1 MRELCTMCI
10 EMHSHNRRCR
20 SKRGASRA
28 SRLSLLIPLL
38 FSIAL
43 FKLFLSFFSLSLSM
57 FLSSSLF
64 FPTFPRFLGIHAKP
78 RRKGLIGFR
87 PSRHANDRIPFPWF
101 GPAERRGASRCTIF
115 QRESHYATR
124 VYGQKIVFRFSGPI
138 AAPKDSTRPLLL
150 RKLFLIERGKR
161 ICNGN
166 LAMFQCRRN
175 EINVSL

>member
-1 MRELCTMCI
+1 MCI

-43 FKLFLSFFSLSLSM
+43 FKLFLSLFSLLLSLSPSST
-57 FLSSSLF
+57 FLSSSLL

-101 GPAERRGASRCTIF
+101 GPADAMHLVARSSNESRI
-115 QRESHYATR
+115 TR
-124 VYGQKIVFRFSGPI
+124 PCMR
-138 AAPKDSTRPLLL
+138 PKDRVASKGSVRPLL
-150 RKLFLIERGKR
+150 RKLFLIERVRGFVTV
-161 ICNGN
+161 I
-166 LAMFQCRRN
+166 
-175 EINVSL
+175 

>member
-43 FKLFLSFFSLSLSM
+43 FKLFLSLFSLLLSLSPSST
-57 FLSSSLF
+57 FLSSSLL

-101 GPAERRGASRCTIF
+101 GPADAMHLVARSSNESRI
-115 QRESHYATR
+115 TR
-124 VYGQKIVFRFSGPI
+124 PCMR
-138 AAPKDSTRPLLL
+138 PKDRVASKGSARPLL
-150 RKLFLIERGKR
+150 RKLFLIERVRGFVTV
-161 ICNGN
+161 I
-166 LAMFQCRRN
+166 
-175 EINVSL
+175 

>member
-43 FKLFLSFFSLSLSM
+43 FKLFLSLFSLLLSLSPSST
-57 FLSSSLF
+57 FLSSSLL

-101 GPAERRGASRCTIF
+101 GPADAMHLVARSSNESRI
-115 QRESHYATR
+115 
-124 VYGQKIVFRFSGPI
+124 
-138 AAPKDSTRPLLL
+138 TRPCMRPEDRVASKGSARPLL
-150 RKLFLIERGKR
+150 RKLFLIERVRGFVTV
-161 ICNGN
+161 I
-166 LAMFQCRRN
+166 
-175 EINVSL
+175 

>member
-43 FKLFLSFFSLSLSM
+43 FKLFLSLFSLLSLSPSST
-57 FLSSSLF
+57 FLSSSLL

-101 GPAERRGASRCTIF
+101 GPADAMHLVARSSNESRI
-115 QRESHYATR
+115 
-124 VYGQKIVFRFSGPI
+124 
-138 AAPKDSTRPLLL
+138 TRPCMRPEDRVASKGSARPLL
-150 RKLFLIERGKR
+150 RKLFLIERVRGFVTV
-161 ICNGN
+161 I
-166 LAMFQCRRN
+166 
-175 EINVSL
+175 

>member
-1 MRELCTMCI
+1 MCI

-43 FKLFLSFFSLSLSM
+43 FKLFLSLFSLLLSLSPSST
-57 FLSSSLF
+57 FLSSSLL

-101 GPAERRGASRCTIF
+101 GPADAMHLVARSSNESRI
-115 QRESHYATR
+115 TR
-124 VYGQKIVFRFSGPI
+124 PCMR
-138 AAPKDSTRPLLL
+138 PKDRVASKGSARPLL
-150 RKLFLIERGKR
+150 RKLFLIERVRGFVTV
-161 ICNGN
+161 I
-166 LAMFQCRRN
+166 
-175 EINVSL
+175 

>member
-43 FKLFLSFFSLSLSM
+43 FKLFLSPFSLFLSLSM
-57 FLSSSLF
+57 FLSSLLF

-87 PSRHANDRIPFPWF
+87 PSRHAND
-101 GPAERRGASRCTIF
+101 AERRGASRCTIF

-138 AAPKDSTRPLLL
+138 AAPKDSARPLL

>member
-43 FKLFLSFFSLSLSM
+43 FKLFLSLFSLLLSLSPSST
-57 FLSSSLF
+57 FLSSSLL

-87 PSRHANDRIPFPWF
+87 PSRHANDRISFPWF
-101 GPAERRGASRCTIF
+101 GPADAMHLVARSSNESRI
-115 QRESHYATR
+115 TR
-124 VYGQKIVFRFSGPI
+124 PCMR
-138 AAPKDSTRPLLL
+138 PKDRVASKGSARPLL
-150 RKLFLIERGKR
+150 RKLFLIEKVRGFVTV
-161 ICNGN
+161 I
-166 LAMFQCRRN
+166 
-175 EINVSL
+175 

>member
-43 FKLFLSFFSLSLSM
+43 FKLFLSLFSLLLSLSPSST
-57 FLSSSLF
+57 FLSSSLL

-101 GPAERRGASRCTIF
+101 GPADAMHLVARSSNESRI
-115 QRESHYATR
+115 TR
-124 VYGQKIVFRFSGPI
+124 PCMR
-138 AAPKDSTRPLLL
+138 PKDRVASKGSARPFL
-150 RKLFLIERGKR
+150 RKLFLIERVRGFVTV
-161 ICNGN
+161 I
-166 LAMFQCRRN
+166 
-175 EINVSL
+175 

>member
-43 FKLFLSFFSLSLSM
+43 FKLFLSLFSLLLSLSPSST
-57 FLSSSLF
+57 FLSSSLL

-101 GPAERRGASRCTIF
+101 GPADAMHLVARSSNESRI
-115 QRESHYATR
+115 
-124 VYGQKIVFRFSGPI
+124 
-138 AAPKDSTRPLLL
+138 TRPCMRPEDRVASKGSAQPLL
-150 RKLFLIERGKR
+150 RKLFLIEKVRGFVTV
-161 ICNGN
+161 I
-166 LAMFQCRRN
+166 
-175 EINVSL
+175 

>member
-43 FKLFLSFFSLSLSM
+43 FKLCSSPCFLSFSLSLSPSST
-57 FLSSSLF
+57 FLSSSLL

-101 GPAERRGASRCTIF
+101 GPADAMHLVARSSNESRI
-115 QRESHYATR
+115 TR
-124 VYGQKIVFRFSGPI
+124 PCMR
-138 AAPKDSTRPLLL
+138 PKDRVASKGSARPLL
-150 RKLFLIERGKR
+150 RKLFLIEKVRGFVTV
-161 ICNGN
+161 I
-166 LAMFQCRRN
+166 
-175 EINVSL
+175 

>member
-43 FKLFLSFFSLSLSM
+43 FKLFLSLFSLLLSLSPSST
-57 FLSSSLF
+57 FLSSSLL

-101 GPAERRGASRCTIF
+101 GPADAMHLVARSSNESRI
-115 QRESHYATR
+115 TR
-124 VYGQKIVFRFSGPI
+124 PCMR
-138 AAPKDSTRPLLL
+138 PKDRVASKGSAQPLL
-150 RKLFLIERGKR
+150 RKLFLIEKVRGFVTV
-161 ICNGN
+161 I
-166 LAMFQCRRN
+166 
-175 EINVSL
+175 

>member
-43 FKLFLSFFSLSLSM
+43 FKLFLSLFSLLLFLSPSST
-57 FLSSSLF
+57 FLSSSLL

-101 GPAERRGASRCTIF
+101 GPADAMHLVARSSNESRI
-115 QRESHYATR
+115 TR
-124 VYGQKIVFRFSGPI
+124 PCMR
-138 AAPKDSTRPLLL
+138 PKDRVASKGSARPLL
-150 RKLFLIERGKR
+150 RKLFLIERVRGFVTV
-161 ICNGN
+161 I
-166 LAMFQCRRN
+166 
-175 EINVSL
+175 

>member
-43 FKLFLSFFSLSLSM
+43 FKLFLSLFSLLLSLSPSST
-57 FLSSSLF
+57 FLSFSLL

-101 GPAERRGASRCTIF
+101 GPADAMHLVARSSNESRI
-115 QRESHYATR
+115 
-124 VYGQKIVFRFSGPI
+124 
-138 AAPKDSTRPLLL
+138 TRPCMRPEDRVASKGSARPLL
-150 RKLFLIERGKR
+150 RKLFLIERVRGFVTV
-161 ICNGN
+161 I
-166 LAMFQCRRN
+166 
-175 EINVSL
+175 

>member
-43 FKLFLSFFSLSLSM
+43 FKLFLSLFSLLLSLSPSST
-57 FLSSSLF
+57 FLSSSLL

-101 GPAERRGASRCTIF
+101 GPADAMHLVARSSNESRI
-115 QRESHYATR
+115 TR
-124 VYGQKIVFRFSGPI
+124 PCMR
-138 AAPKDSTRPLLL
+138 PKDRVASKGSVRPLL
-150 RKLFLIERGKR
+150 RKLFLIERVRGFVTV
-161 ICNGN
+161 I
-166 LAMFQCRRN
+166 
-175 EINVSL
+175 

>member
-43 FKLFLSFFSLSLSM
+43 FKLFLSLFSLLLSLSPSST
-57 FLSSSLF
+57 FLSSSLL

-101 GPAERRGASRCTIF
+101 GPADAMHLVARSSNESRI
-115 QRESHYATR
+115 TR
-124 VYGQKIVFRFSGPI
+124 PCMR
-138 AAPKDSTRPLLL
+138 PKDRVASKGSARPLL
-150 RKLFLIERGKR
+150 RKLFLIEKVRGFVTV
-161 ICNGN
+161 I
-166 LAMFQCRRN
+166 
-175 EINVSL
+175 

>member
-43 FKLFLSFFSLSLSM
+43 FKLFLSLFSLLLSLSPSST
-57 FLSSSLF
+57 FLSSSLL

-101 GPAERRGASRCTIF
+101 GSADAMHLVARSSNESRI
-115 QRESHYATR
+115 TR
-124 VYGQKIVFRFSGPI
+124 PCMR
-138 AAPKDSTRPLLL
+138 PKDRVASKGSARPLL
-150 RKLFLIERGKR
+150 RKLFLIEKVRGFVTV
-161 ICNGN
+161 I
-166 LAMFQCRRN
+166 
-175 EINVSL
+175 